1 MGLAARI
8 EKNWYGRALGNLW
21 LLPLWC
27 LFVLISALRR
37 VKYQIFPATSAD
49 TPVLVVGN
57 IAIGGTGKTP
67 LITLLAELAAKQ
79 GIRVGVVSR
88 GYGGRAE
95 KYPLI
100 VDKDTPVGQSGDEP
114 ALLAGLGLGLPS

>member
-8 EKNWYGRALGNLW
+8 EKNWYGHALGNLW

-37 VKYQIFPATSAD
+37 VKYQIFPASPAD

-67 LITLLAELAAKQ
+67 LITLLAGLA
-79 GIRVGVVSR
+79 
-88 GYGGRAE
+88 GRA
-95 KYPLI
+95 L
-100 VDKDTPVGQSGDEP
+100 P
-114 ALLAGLGLGLPS
+114 ALALVSLKFFADISRNLVFSEWS

>member
-8 EKNWYGRALGNLW
+8 EKNWYGHALGNLW

-37 VKYQIFPATSAD
+37 VKYQIFPASPAD

-57 IAIGGTGKTP
+57 IAIGGRD
-67 LITLLAELAAKQ
+67 LALRFNLEHQ
-79 GIRVGVVSR
+79 
-88 GYGGRAE
+88 
-95 KYPLI
+95 
-100 VDKDTPVGQSGDEP
+100 QS
-114 ALLAGLGLGLPS
+114 ASPS